1 LPLSPFPIVGQRRP
15 SQDLIGDRIEV
26 PDRPFPMAYI
36 ESGRI
41 KGITVLGPDRS
52 PTLPSLASAR
62 KELLTCKVKRQ
73 GWYI

>member
-1 LPLSPFPIVGQRRP
+1 MGERRP

-26 PDRPFPMAYI
+26 PDRPSPMAYI

-41 KGITVLGPDRS
+41 NGITVLGPNRS

-62 KELLTCKVKRQ
+62 EELLTCKVKRQ
-73 GWYI
+73 GCYI